1 MYKIT
6 DKIEVGLNKVTPKA
20 LITLKEFG
28 LYDNA
33 EMTKDKE
40 MELILNLFVDE
51 SKIKKMFH
59 TLFNTDKEVPYLE
72 IDLAVFLDGYRDFF
86 GQLSGNSVL

>member
-1 MYKIT
+1 
-6 DKIEVGLNKVTPKA
+6 
-20 LITLKEFG
+20 
-28 LYDNA
+28 
-33 EMTKDKE
+33 